1 MRDYPSP
8 CEKCPR
14 DGTHT
19 CTYKECKP
27 WLIRYLYRQKQINA
41 YAKKVLP
48 AYYASL
54 GNGGDSGG
62 GE

>member
-14 DGTHT
+14 DGTPKCHYT
-19 CTYKECKP
+19 KCEP
-27 WLIRYLYRQKQINA
+27 WLIRYRYRQKQINA

-54 GNGGDSGG
+54 EKGGDGG
-62 GE
+62 GGK